1 MNDKNDKA
9 ALREQCGACGGLI
22 EQGEDREEI
31 TEGDDIIAYVH
42 TNCA

>member
-1 MNDKNDKA
+1 MIPTTKP
-9 ALREQCGACGGLI
+9 RGGLI
-22 EQGEDREEI
+22 EQGEDREKT